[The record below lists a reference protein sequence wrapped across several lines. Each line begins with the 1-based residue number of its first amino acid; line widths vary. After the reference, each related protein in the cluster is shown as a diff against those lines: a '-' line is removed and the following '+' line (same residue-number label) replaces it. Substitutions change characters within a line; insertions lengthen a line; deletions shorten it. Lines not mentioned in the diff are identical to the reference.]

1 MPIRL
6 TRHARKRAARRRI
19 PMELIEEVYRDPDEA
34 RPSATA
40 PDREVRSRLYDRQQ
54 IEIVV
59 DLGDGSVVSVWMT
72 QVM

>member
-1 MPIRL
+1 MPMRL
-6 TRHARKRAARRRI
+6 TRHARKRVARRRI
-19 PMELIEEVYRDPDEA
+19 PMELIEQVYRDPDET

-40 PDREVRSRLYDRQQ
+40 PDREVRSRLYDRQR

-59 DLGDGSVVSVWMT
+59 DLGDGSVVSVWVT

>member
-1 MPIRL
+1 
-6 TRHARKRAARRRI
+6 
-19 PMELIEEVYRDPDEA
+19 MELVEQVYRDPDET

-59 DLGDGSVVSVWMT
+59 DLGEDPNGDLELIQT
-72 QVM
+72 GRPGRGL

>member
-6 TRHARKRAARRRI
+6 TRHA
-19 PMELIEEVYRDPDEA
+19 
-34 RPSATA
+34 
-40 PDREVRSRLYDRQQ
+40 REVRSRLYDRQQ

-59 DLGDGSVVSVWMT
+59 DLGDGSVVSVWVT